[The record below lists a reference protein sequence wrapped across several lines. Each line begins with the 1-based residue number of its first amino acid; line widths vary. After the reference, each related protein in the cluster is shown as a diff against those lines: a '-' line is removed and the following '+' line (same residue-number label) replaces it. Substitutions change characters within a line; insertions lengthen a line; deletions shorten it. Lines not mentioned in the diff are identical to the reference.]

1 MRTLSE
7 ENGYKSISQ
16 KKRRQSSPL
25 TTTKPHNSLKKIM
38 REILDVLTFDLT
50 LIIVVRLI
58 DFTIFNFY
66 Q

>member
-1 MRTLSE
+1 MVT
-7 ENGYKSISQ
+7 NQFHK

-50 LIIVVRLI
+50 LIIVIRLI
-58 DFTIFNFY
+58 DFTIFLKLLSITK
-66 Q
+66 